1 MPIIRAESWETIRD
15 ISVTG
20 GADDF
25 FTAGFFCP
33 KTGSIIVH
41 KNKSNKKPN
50 VLDIHLVLPAY

>member
-1 MPIIRAESWETIRD
+1 MGDPS
-15 ISVTG
+15 
-20 GADDF
+20 DF

-41 KNKSNKKPN
+41 KNNSNKKAN